1 MPIDGTSKIQT
12 ILFCGNISIGSSII
26 SPIGT
31 GAGNNITVGS
41 GLVEIS
47 PTSGSIYAINYITV
61 GTSSFSFSQGSSV
74 FSYTHGG
81 TKLLQSDSVFY

>member
-1 MPIDGTSKIQT
+1 MPIDGTSKIQS
-12 ILFCGNISIGSSII
+12 ILFCGNTSIASSVI
-26 SPIGT
+26 SPIGSGT
-31 GAGNNITVGS
+31 GNNITVGS

-47 PTSGSIYAINYITV
+47 PTSGNIYAITYLTI

-81 TKLLQSDSVFY
+81 TKLIQDTNFY

>member
-1 MPIDGTSKIQT
+1 MPIDGSSKIQT
-12 ILFCGNISIGSSII
+12 ILFCGNTSFGSTII
-26 SPIGT
+26 SPIPS

-47 PTSGSIYAINYITV
+47 PTSGNIYAITYLTL

-81 TKLLQSDSVFY
+81 TRLIQNASHFY